1 MLFTNFRCGVVV
13 KPEPLNFRGLDRAKE
28 IANHLLN

>member
-1 MLFTNFRCGVVV
+1 MHFTHFRCGVVV

-28 IANHLLN
+28 TANCLLN